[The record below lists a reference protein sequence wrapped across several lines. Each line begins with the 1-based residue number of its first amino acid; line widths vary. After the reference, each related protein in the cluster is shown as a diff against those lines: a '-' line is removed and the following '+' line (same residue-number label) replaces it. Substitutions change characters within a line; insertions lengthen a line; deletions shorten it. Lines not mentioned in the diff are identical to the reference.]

1 MTELVVCSGKGGTGK
16 TSIVASLAALA
27 HQPVLA
33 DCDVDAA
40 NLHLVLAPTIA
51 RTTPFVAGRRAVI
64 RAEECTGCGL
74 CAELCRFDAIE
85 RVADPV
91 RGASCRINAVGCEG
105 CGVCVHFCPAGAID
119 FPPARCGEWYLSE
132 TRFGPLVHANLDTG
146 AENSGKLVTLVREQ
160 ARSTA
165 AARGR
170 DLILSDGPPGIGCPV
185 TASLTGADH
194 TLLVTEPSQS
204 GLHDLGRV
212 LELVDHFGVPAQV
225 CINKYDL
232 SLPLSGAIDAWCAGR
247 GIPVVGHIPFEP
259 LTSDAQMAGRSLVEY
274 APDCEASVA
283 IRGVWREISRR
294 LPGGRGDA
302 DTRCARPIPL
312 VARAPRP

>member
-40 NLHLVLAPTIA
+40 NLHLVLTPTIE
-51 RTTPFVAGRRAVI
+51 RTTPFVAGHRAVI
-64 RAEECTGCGL
+64 RAEDCTACGL
-74 CAELCRFDAIE
+74 CAELCRFEAIDRIE
-85 RVADPV
+85 DPL
-91 RGASCRINAVGCEG
+91 RGAGYRVNPAGCEG

-132 TRFGPLVHANLDTG
+132 TRFGPLVHANLDVG
-146 AENSGKLVTLVREQ
+146 AENSGKLVTLVRER
-160 ARSTA
+160 ARLTA

-204 GLHDLGRV
+204 GLHDLERV

-225 CINKYDL
+225 CINKFDL
-232 SLPLSGAIDAWCAGR
+232 SLPLSAAIDAWCAGR

-259 LTSDAQMAGRSLVEY
+259 LTSEAQVAGCSLVEH
-274 APDCEASVA
+274 APDCEAAVA
-283 IRGVWREISRR
+283 IRGVWREVSRR
-294 LPGGRGDA
+294 LSGVAADA
-302 DTRCARPIPL
+302 GNRRFPSTP
-312 VARAPRP
+312 RAAGASRR